1 MTAEILRRQKLFRHP
16 KLILTSPKRGR
27 PARWVNGFF
36 NRPCLSHGTYTFS
49 AKMAKCP
56 KFHLNGS
63 RGPLRGSSDE
73 KKISTSFDPGV
84 GGATSFMRQF
94 GAIWSKFK
102 FLHYFCLVQ
111 PNHTKFSPKYLYKST
126 MGLTKKKIIFFARTV
141 VQPAKCDL

>member
-1 MTAEILRRQKLFRHP
+1 MVVQKVR
-16 KLILTSPKRGR
+16 
-27 PARWVNGFF
+27 

-63 RGPLRGSSDE
+63 RGPLRGNSDK

-84 GGATSFMRQF
+84 GGATSFMCRF

-126 MGLTKKKIIFFARTV
+126 MGLTKKKLFFLHAQWSSLPNVICRAAIKSHRDPEDFSNFLVLRATLR
-141 VQPAKCDL
+141 QKN